1 MSSSPAPSDRD
12 AHVAAQSRVCP
23 SCGLTCCSEAGCC
36 YGEGCNPTAGLPD
49 DLARVLRDQSIIVP
63 QDQAVWELLA
73 KWRNAPS
80 NTASADLP
88 EEKL

>member
-1 MSSSPAPSDRD
+1 VSDPA
-12 AHVAAQSRVCP
+12 AHTEP
-23 SCGLTCCSEAGCC
+23 DD
-36 YGEGCNPTAGLPD
+36 PIAGLPE

-73 KWRNAPS
+73 KWCNAPS

-88 EEKL
+88 ETKEEK

>member
-1 MSSSPAPSDRD
+1 MTERRDESS
-12 AHVAAQSRVCP
+12 AASRVCP
-23 SCGLTCCSEAGCC
+23 SCGLTCCEEGECC

-63 QDQAVWELLA
+63 QDAAVWDLLA

-88 EEKL
+88 EETK